1 MPSFSYPP
9 GGPPADLLVEGR
21 GVTLGEAIA
30 GVALGMYNSITPV
43 AGVSPAEEFTAE
55 AEGSD
60 LQGLLLNILDELL
73 YINDTEGFVAHDC
86 AVEVDEGKLKARA
99 SCRGERFEPGRHE
112 PGISVKA
119 VTYHLMSIKREGDS
133 WVVRVVFDT

>member
-21 GVTLGEAIA
+21 GATLGEAIA
-30 GVALGMYNSITPV
+30 SAALGMFNSITPV
-43 AGVSPAEEFTAE
+43 EGVIPSKEFLAD

-60 LQGLLLNILDELL
+60 IQSLLFNLLDELL
-73 YINDTEGFVAHDC
+73 YINDTQGLVAHNC
-86 AVEVDEGKLKARA
+86 TVEVDEVNLKARVK
-99 SCRGERFEPGRHE
+99 CRGEIFEPGRHE
-112 PGISVKA
+112 PGIAVKA
-119 VTYHLMSIKREGDS
+119 VTYHMMNISREGGG